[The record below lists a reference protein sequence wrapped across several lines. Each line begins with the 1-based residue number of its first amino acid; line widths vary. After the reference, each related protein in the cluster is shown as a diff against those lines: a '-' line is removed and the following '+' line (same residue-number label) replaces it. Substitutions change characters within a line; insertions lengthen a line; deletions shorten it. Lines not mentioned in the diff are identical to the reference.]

1 MAPGITGPIPGICS
15 QCSLFII
22 PVVPCICYYKI
33 VISMAQYGGMSLT
46 RLRKELR
53 KQHAKVSARKKYLAV
68 GDNGVS
74 FTPVIDTW
82 TARSLLMLCFVH
94 VVSSLKL
101 VIYHDCHIYVIW
113 ANCHTHAIGIPWH
126 SIAIGYVHMT

>member
-1 MAPGITGPIPGICS
+1 M
-15 QCSLFII
+15 L
-22 PVVPCICYYKI
+22 
-33 VISMAQYGGMSLT
+33 
-46 RLRKELR
+46 
-53 KQHAKVSARKKYLAV
+53 ARKKNLAV

-74 FTPVIDTW
+74 FTPVTDTW

-113 ANCHTHAIGIPWH
+113 ADCATHAIYIPWH
-126 SIAIGYVHMT
+126 SIGYNDFLSIALFLIGSLSDLDSCTAVFLFVHTMC

>member
-1 MAPGITGPIPGICS
+1 MAPGITGPILDIPS
-15 QCSLFII
+15 QCSLFIL

-46 RLRKELR
+46 RLREELR
-53 KQHAKVSARKKYLAV
+53 KQHAKVSARKMNLAV

-74 FTPVIDTW
+74 FTPVTDTW
-82 TARSLLMLCFVH
+82 TARSLLMLCFAH

-113 ANCHTHAIGIPWH
+113 VNCHNHAICIPWH
-126 SIAIGYVHMT
+126 SIAIGYTT

>member
-1 MAPGITGPIPGICS
+1 MHFLL
-15 QCSLFII
+15 QD
-22 PVVPCICYYKI
+22 CYQHGTIWRNVFDKAEI
-33 VISMAQYGGMSLT
+33 RAQETAGKSVG
-46 RLRKELR
+46 
-53 KQHAKVSARKKYLAV
+53 KKKNLAV

-74 FTPVIDTW
+74 FTPVTDTW

-113 ANCHTHAIGIPWH
+113 ADCATHAICIIIYHGTASAIYDFL
-126 SIAIGYVHMT
+126 SIALF

>member
-1 MAPGITGPIPGICS
+1 
-15 QCSLFII
+15 
-22 PVVPCICYYKI
+22 
-33 VISMAQYGGMSLT
+33 MAQYGGMSLT
-46 RLRKELR
+46 RLREELR
-53 KQHAKVSARKKYLAV
+53 KQHAKCQREKKNLAV
-68 GDNGVS
+68 GDNGVP
-74 FTPVIDTW
+74 FTPVTDTS

-126 SIAIGYVHMT
+126 SIAAIRLSL